1 MISNVLKTISSS
13 LTGILISVIILLLVA
28 MYWQNSNLK
37 DVRKEL
43 EDAVYANVTL
53 TLVNASLNMTITT
66 LKEEIVNMPNKYIEV
81 TREVDSEL
89 CKGASSIE
97 QVLNLDK
104 RMVEKRESPSE
115 NNYIDIDGKLPPSL
129 LRLLQ

>member
-1 MISNVLKTISSS
+1 MISSVLKTISNS
-13 LTGILISVIILLLVA
+13 LTGILISIILLLLAA
-28 MYWQNSNLK
+28 MYWQNSNLE
-37 DVRKEL
+37 DISKEL
-43 EDAVYANVTL
+43 EDAVYANGTL

-89 CKGASSIE
+89 CKGTSSIE

-104 RMVEKRESPSE
+104 PTVEKRESPSE

>member
-1 MISNVLKTISSS
+1 MISSVLKTISSS
-13 LTGILISVIILLLVA
+13 LTGILISIILLLLVA

-81 TREVDSEL
+81 GRVVDSEL
-89 CKGASSIE
+89 CKGTSSIE

-104 RMVEKRESPSE
+104 PIVEKKESDSE

-129 LRLLQ
+129 LKLLQ